1 MLNGSEM
8 TVFSQQKRW
17 SENLNGS
24 DGACGSIMVGRILGK
39 QQWKGSS
46 QRKDNNNRDRDNAG
60 YGSGRAATEHV
71 DGVRRSKKERLRK
84 LGIMVEGEGKG
95 CGQGWMRVK
104 QAASPERG

>member
-1 MLNGSEM
+1 MLLMLNGSEM

-39 QQWKGSS
+39 QQWKGPS

-60 YGSGRAATEHV
+60 YGS
-71 DGVRRSKKERLRK
+71 DGTCRWSKAVE
-84 LGIMVEGEGKG
+84 EGEAKKVRYNG
-95 CGQGWMRVK
+95 
-104 QAASPERG
+104 RGRG